1 MERENET
8 KKRIRRTALHLFQE
22 KSFEKVTLNEI
33 CEKSGVNKHTFY
45 YYFKSK
51 DELLDHYYEIPD
63 GVASCDLSSLL
74 TAESYV
80 EQFWLLVKKM
90 VDFMEESGVTIVRQI
105 FIKNMMED
113 VGTFNVAERRKEMI
127 RAQIAIIRKGQEAG
141 QFRNQANARFLAILF
156 HQIAIS
162 TAFMWS
168 VRNAAFSYSDMM
180 RYMYEMAFDVAPEY
194 RKTEDSD
201 LPGMGFCSECDESPR
216 DRPEKD

>member
-1 MERENET
+1 MERENKT
-8 KKRIRRTALHLFQE
+8 KKRIRRTALELFQQ

-74 TAESYV
+74 TADSYV
-80 EQFWLLVKKM
+80 EQFWLLIKKM
-90 VDFMEESGVTIVRQI
+90 IDFMEESGVAIVRQI

-113 VGTFNVAERRKEMI
+113 VGTFNVAEKKKEMI
-127 RAQIAIIRKGQEAG
+127 RAQIAIIKKGQEAG
-141 QFRNQANARFLAILF
+141 QFRNQADARFLAILF

-168 VRNAAFSYSDMM
+168 VRNASFSYSGMM

-194 RKTEDSD
+194 RKADDTQ
-201 LPGMGFCSECDESPR
+201 LPGMGFGPPFGENC
-216 DRPEKD
+216 KDDPPTV